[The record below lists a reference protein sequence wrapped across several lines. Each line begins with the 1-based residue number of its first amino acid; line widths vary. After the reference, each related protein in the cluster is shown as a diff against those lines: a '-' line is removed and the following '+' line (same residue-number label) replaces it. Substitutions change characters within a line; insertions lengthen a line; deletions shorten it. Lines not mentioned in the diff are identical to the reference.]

1 MPTLLVKNVPED
13 LMRELRRLKV
23 ELGCRTW
30 AELLE
35 KLVRARPPEVVVV
48 TEEDR
53 ERLREA
59 VDKFLSLREIVTREW
74 SSGSVLDEFRRARGH
89 EAEDPDVGR

>member
-35 KLVRARPPEVVVV
+35 KLVRARPTEVVVV

-74 SSGSVLDEFRRARGH
+74 RGGPVLDEFRRSRRR
-89 EAEDPDVGR
+89 EAEDPDAGR